1 VPFPGFFGSDGSSG
15 REGSGEVF
23 KVADFRNAYTK
34 IGMFGAPASQLLPT
48 GQPLIEPVP
57 GLTGFQGDQ
66 IRGFGFSHTGEFDII
81 PRFLSAFSFTQNT
94 PSGVNPQGFPSGEAG
109 LPLRRAVESFLFAF
123 DSNLKPIVGQQVTLD
138 SHNANIVAT
147 RIDLLMTR
155 AEAGDCDLVVKG
167 DLNRARVG
175 FLYTRNGWFRQNATR
190 LPPLPDNLMRA
201 AVKEP
206 DDSLTYTCVP
216 PGSGYRIGID
226 RDNDGVLDRDTR
238 PH

>member
-1 VPFPGFFGSDGSSG
+1 
-15 REGSGEVF
+15 
-23 KVADFRNAYTK
+23 
-34 IGMFGAPASQLLPT
+34 
-48 GQPLIEPVP
+48 
-57 GLTGFQGDQ
+57 
-66 IRGFGFSHTGEFDII
+66 
-81 PRFLSAFSFTQNT
+81 
-94 PSGVNPQGFPSGEAG
+94 
-109 LPLRRAVESFLFAF
+109 
-123 DSNLKPIVGQQVTLD
+123 
-138 SHNANIVAT
+138 
-147 RIDLLMTR
+147 MTR

-190 LPPLPDNLMRA
+190 LPPLADNLMRA